1 MAAAAMVRVSR
12 REYSAAMTANQ
23 TEAPSQDPLR
33 YVELTRLRKARY
45 VANNQRGGT
54 VEVGEG
60 DDDAFTPV
68 ELLLTALAAC
78 PAMDVDYIVGKRA
91 EAECGRLRCSARKVR
106 DADGNH
112 LVDIEVTFDF
122 RFPDGVAGDNA
133 RSALP
138 MAVQRSNDRI
148 CTVGRT
154 VQIGT
159 PVKVTIVVPSDPAE
173 D

>member
-1 MAAAAMVRVSR
+1 
-12 REYSAAMTANQ
+12 MTANQ
-23 TEAPSQDPLR
+23 TEATNQDTLR
-33 YVELTRLRKARY
+33 YVELTRRRKARY

-54 VEVGEG
+54 LEVGEG

-68 ELLLTALAAC
+68 ELLLTAIAAC
-78 PAMDVDYIVGKRA
+78 PAMDVDYIIGKRT
-91 EAECGRLRCSARKVR
+91 EAEGGWLRCSARKVR
-106 DADGNH
+106 DSDGNH

-122 RFPDGVAGDNA
+122 RFPDGAAGDTA

-159 PVKVTIVVPSDPAE
+159 PIVATLVVPSEQSDR
-173 D
+173 

>member
-1 MAAAAMVRVSR
+1 
-12 REYSAAMTANQ
+12 MTTNQ
-23 TEAPSQDPLR
+23 TKATTTQEPLTS
-33 YVELTRLRKARY
+33 VELTRVRKARY
-45 VANNQRGGT
+45 VASNQRGGT
-54 VEVGEG
+54 LEVGEG

-78 PAMDVDYIVGKRA
+78 PAMDVDHIVGKRA
-91 EAECGRLRCSARKVR
+91 EAEGGWLRCSARKVR
-106 DADGNH
+106 DTDGNH

-122 RFPDGVAGDNA
+122 RFPDTVAGDTA

-159 PVKVTIVVPSDPAE
+159 PVLATLVPSSHSDRLGDTSQASRHRSGA
-173 D
+173 